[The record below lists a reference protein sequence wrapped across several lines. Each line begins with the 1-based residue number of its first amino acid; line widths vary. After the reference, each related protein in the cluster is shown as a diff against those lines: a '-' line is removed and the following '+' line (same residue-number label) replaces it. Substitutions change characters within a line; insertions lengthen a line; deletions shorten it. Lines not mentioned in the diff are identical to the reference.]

1 MVVGAC
7 DTQDGYDHIK
17 GELIQIFGDKGKKGK
32 KAAWREEEVRKR
44 FNKEQQGMGVL
55 CVEK

>member
-1 MVVGAC
+1 MGAC